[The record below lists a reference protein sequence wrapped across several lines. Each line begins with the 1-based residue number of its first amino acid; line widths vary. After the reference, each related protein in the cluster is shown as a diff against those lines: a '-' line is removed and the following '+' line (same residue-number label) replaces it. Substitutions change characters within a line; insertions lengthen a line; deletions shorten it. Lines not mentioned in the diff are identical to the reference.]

1 MKIENAGSFLCMLVA
16 KGDSDLLRR
25 LLSNGIDPNSKDYDH
40 RTPLHVAASQGL
52 FAMARLLLGA
62 GASVFSKD
70 RYQLNLYCYI
80 IEVTS

>member
-1 MKIENAGSFLCMLVA
+1 MKIENAGSFLCVLVA

-25 LLSNGIDPNSKDYDH
+25 LLSNGIDPDSKDYDH

-52 FAMARLLLGA
+52 FTMARLLLGA